1 MTFRTHP
8 LTGEPILYAP
18 ERSSRPGAFG
28 GERGEERCPFCPG
41 HEEDTPPPIAVTAD
55 PWRVRVVPNK
65 FPPLAGAE
73 VIVESPRHEATFDE
87 VERAEDVVR
96 IYVERYRAH
105 ADAAHVSLFKNH
117 GPRAGASIPHVHS
130 QVMPLPFVPPRVARE
145 AHAFASACPLC
156 EGIDATAIDETSR
169 FAWIAPAGSA
179 MPYQQWLVPKRHVAE
194 MSAFDET
201 EVAEL
206 AALLQRSSAAMLTL
220 GDSYNWMFMNFMR
233 CAGAH
238 CYVELFPRLANFGG
252 FELGSGTNV
261 EIVDPAVAAEQLKN
275 AVRA

>member
-28 GERGEERCPFCPG
+28 GDDGEERCPFCPG
-41 HEEDTPPPIAVTAD
+41 HEADTPPPIVVTGD

-65 FPPLAGAE
+65 YPPLEGAE
-73 VIVESPRHEATFDE
+73 VIVESPRHDATFDE
-87 VERAEDVVR
+87 IEHAEEVVR
-96 IYVERYRAH
+96 TYVERYRAH

-130 QVMPLPFVPPRVARE
+130 QVMPLPFVPPRIARE
-145 AHAFASACPLC
+145 AHAFANACPLC
-156 EGIDATAIDETSR
+156 DGIDATTIDETSR

-179 MPYQQWLVPKRHVAE
+179 MPYQQWLVPKRHIAE
-194 MSAFDET
+194 MSTLDDAD
-201 EVAEL
+201 VVEL

-220 GDSYNWMFMNFMR
+220 GDSYNWMFMNFAR
-233 CAGAH
+233 RDNAH
-238 CYVELFPRLANFGG
+238 CYIELFPRLANFGG

-261 EIVDPAVAAEQLKN
+261 EIVDPAIAAEELRN